1 MPNATFGSGKKSHYL
16 VEYLKCFEKTA
27 VMKFAVMKFASGE
40 DLMYVLTIRS
50 IRLIESQAIKKAGIF
65 FLIPYSMRQFDI
77 IEITESTIIVQIN
90 P

>member
-1 MPNATFGSGKKSHYL
+1 
-16 VEYLKCFEKTA
+16 
-27 VMKFAVMKFASGE
+27 MKFAVMKFASGE

>member
-1 MPNATFGSGKKSHYL
+1 MPNATFGPGKKSHYL

-50 IRLIESQAIKKAGIF
+50 IRLIESQAIKKTGIF